1 MRDEQKT
8 EVLMDIAEGVA
19 TITLNAPQRR
29 NALTPEMADAMIAA
43 FDRADA
49 DDTVGAVVILGAGG
63 HFCSGAE
70 LGEAAR
76 MMANPLD
83 PVVYDGT
90 SRIYEAFVRAGHL
103 KAPVIAAVRGAVVG
117 AGMNLMLAA
126 DLRIVSRTARIL
138 SGFLRLGVHPGGG
151 HMMLLAATTNPQA
164 ACAMA
169 LCSEE
174 IDGDRAQSIG
184 LAWAAVDDALVQDHA
199 MALARKAASDPA
211 LARATIRT
219 LRATA
224 AEHHARWPQALQA
237 ERATQLWSMKRAG
250 ESRSNTNQPLRPSV
264 SSVRNL
270 KGNT

>member
-1 MRDEQKT
+1 MHAELT
-8 EVLMDIAEGVA
+8 SEVLMDIAHGVA

-29 NALTPEMADAMIAA
+29 NALTPDMADAMISA
-43 FDRADA
+43 FDQVDA
-49 DDTVGAVVILGAGG
+49 DENVGAVVIQGAGG
-63 HFCSGAE
+63 HFCAGAE

-76 MMANPLD
+76 MLADPLD
-83 PVVYDGT
+83 PVIYDGT
-90 SRIYEAFVRAGHL
+90 SRIYEAFVRVGQL
-103 KAPVIAAVRGAVVG
+103 RAPVIAAVRGAAVG
-117 AGMNLMLAA
+117 AGMNLLLAA
-126 DLRIVSRTARIL
+126 DLRVVSRTARIL

-164 ACAMA
+164 ACA
-169 LCSEE
+169 LSVFSEE
-174 IDGDRAQSIG
+174 IDGDRAQAIG

-199 MALARKAASDPA
+199 MALARKAAADPA

-250 ESRSNTNQPLRPSV
+250 QRRADSTQPLRPPGA
-264 SSVRNL
+264 SSR
-270 KGNT
+270 K